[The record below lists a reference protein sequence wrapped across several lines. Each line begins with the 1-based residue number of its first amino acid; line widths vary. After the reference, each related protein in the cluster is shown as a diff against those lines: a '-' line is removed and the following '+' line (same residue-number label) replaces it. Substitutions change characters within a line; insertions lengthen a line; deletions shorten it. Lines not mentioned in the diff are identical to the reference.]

1 MAKSKSSFDPIKTGF
16 DLRKDAGRQSW
27 LKIDANSHADVAI
40 LVEVDEIIA
49 VEQCAIWLDDGQSPV
64 WVYTGPED
72 PSHDLKVEKRYRAY
86 LPVLVD
92 GESRVWSMGK
102 QAHSTLLDIADA
114 QASIKKLNIRIKR
127 TGAGLATRYSIVP
140 RGTRKDVSSINEV
153 DVVEMLGP
161 ITSEGVKDMLC
172 EKFSKDSYE
181 DFLTAFRGKGKTAG
195 KGTDTRTGARK
206 EEDEIEDLDKVTL

>member
-1 MAKSKSSFDPIKTGF
+1 MAKSKSSFDPIKTGS
-16 DLRKDAGRQSW
+16 DPRKDAGRQSW

-114 QASIKKLNIRIKR
+114 QASIKGLDIRIKR

-140 RGTRKDVSSINEV
+140 RGTRKDVSSVNEV

-206 EEDEIEDLDKVTL
+206 EEDEIEDLDKVRL